1 MERLQQNPLKYGLC
15 SVEVNRGRGK
25 GAGGEISI
33 NFIEDR
39 LTAMTLAFLVLVCL
53 SKLHYFKWAKALSPA
68 GKR

>member
-15 SVEVNRGRGK
+15 SVEVNRGK